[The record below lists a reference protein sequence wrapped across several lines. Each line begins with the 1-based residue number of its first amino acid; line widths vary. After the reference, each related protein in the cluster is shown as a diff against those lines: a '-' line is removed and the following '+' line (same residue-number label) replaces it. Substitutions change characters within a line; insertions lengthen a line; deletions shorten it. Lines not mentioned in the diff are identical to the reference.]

1 VTSATSDDLTAMIRV
16 LVVDDHPVLRAGVE
30 TLLRM
35 EPGFS
40 CAGTSAD
47 AQGLWPLLRS
57 TEPDVVLL
65 DRQLPDA
72 DGLDVAR
79 DIAAE
84 PYPPAVV
91 LYTADPASA
100 ASDYAVAIVDKADG
114 TEVLFD
120 ALRLAA
126 RGVIRAPGAT
136 PPSTPAA

>member
-1 VTSATSDDLTAMIRV
+1 MATTSANSDDLPAMIRV
-16 LVVDDHPVLRAGVE
+16 LVVDDHPVLRAGLE
-30 TLLRM
+30 SLLRM

-40 CAGTSAD
+40 CAGTSPD
-47 AQGLWPLLRS
+47 AEGLWPLLRR

-91 LYTADPASA
+91 LYTADPVA
-100 ASDYAVAIVDKADG
+100 ARGAQAVAIVDKADG
-114 TEVLFD
+114 TDVLFD

-126 RGVIRAPGAT
+126 RGVS

>member
-1 VTSATSDDLTAMIRV
+1 MIRV
-16 LVVDDHPVLRAGVE
+16 LVVDDHPVLRAGLE
-30 TLLRM
+30 SLLRT

-40 CAGTSAD
+40 CAGTVGCAAD
-47 AQGLWPLLRS
+47 LWPLLRR

-65 DRQLPDA
+65 DRHLPDG

-79 DIAAE
+79 DIARE
-84 PYPPAVV
+84 PYPPAIV

-100 ASDYAVAIVDKADG
+100 QSGHVVAVVDKAQG

-126 RGVIRAPGAT
+126 RGALPAQRPT
-136 PPSTPAA
+136 PPTRPAA